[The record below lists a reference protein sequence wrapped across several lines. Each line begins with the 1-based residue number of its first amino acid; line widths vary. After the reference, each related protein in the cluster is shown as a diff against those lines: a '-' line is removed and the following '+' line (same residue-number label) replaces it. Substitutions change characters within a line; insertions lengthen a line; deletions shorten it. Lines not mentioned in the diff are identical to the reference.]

1 MTRLQH
7 LQLAEAAVPP
17 RWALVAAQPC
27 PPRACPRQWQRPSVP
42 PPARSTDTPGC
53 SWAHLRPF
61 QSTRTGLTWA
71 CSPLV
76 RGCVCSTHNPHHKD
90 TLSSPTGDCTDRPGN
105 KQLQRTN
112 KRSHGC
118 IFLGSSKVEI
128 PAEAFPAHGIFFA
141 SSSLFQI
148 LLPTA
153 EPGCTLSLR
162 GYQMGNF
169 LRFSIFS
176 SLELLMLSS
185 LAEMFWK
192 WGGLG

>member
-7 LQLAEAAVPP
+7 LQLAELQFQRGE
-17 RWALVAAQPC
+17 RW
-27 PPRACPRQWQRPSVP
+27 WQHSPAHPGPAPDSDSARLSPHRPQH
-42 PPARSTDTPGC
+42 RHPGC
-53 SWAHLRPF
+53 SWGHLRPL
-61 QSTRTGLTWA
+61 QSTRTGLTRA

-90 TLSSPTGDCTDRPGN
+90 ILSSPTGDCTDRPGN

-118 IFLGSSKVEI
+118 LFLGSSKVEI